1 MSIILTDIRFTVAA
15 GVVLTVVLW
24 FVAPFIAG

>member
-1 MSIILTDIRFTVAA
+1 MNPLDSIQGTIVS

-24 FVAPFIAG
+24 FVVRQLV

>member
-1 MSIILTDIRFTVAA
+1 MANVNLWC

-24 FVAPFIAG
+24 YSFW